1 MDLTLISKET
11 KNIDGTN
18 YYIYKYSYHA
28 MNGDIKYKIVKRKY
42 TPKKVKRDSK
52 SIWTNFFKAFFE
64 SKRFF

>member
-1 MDLTLISKET
+1 MPRSEPMDLTLISKET

-42 TPKKVKRDSK
+42 TPKKVKRDSQ
-52 SIWTNFFKAFFE
+52 SI
-64 SKRFF
+64 